1 MNRIALIFGIVF
13 ISATITS
20 CGGDS
25 SGSGSSGTAAPLFAG
40 TVSMSS
46 GIAEPDVTFKNPAGE
61 LLTAT
66 IDDKGRFSLPSAIQG
81 ERFLMRADLG
91 NSNYLYSI
99 AHLSQATNNRQNI
112 HSYTDLVAR
121 TWFAD
126 LGLDINSVFASGA
139 GISNFPD
146 ADEIATIDANIQA
159 IVSDVLEVYGL
170 TDVTLSNADY
180 EATDTGI
187 DRFLNENPVI
197 IKNNRATIIVNDP
210 QTNMQSIAV
219 NRVALQTTFGET
231 DTTPPQQPQSLRALG
246 ASLTEVSLAWSITSD
261 NIAIATYNVYRDG
274 DLISHTPFPV
284 YRDSGLTPDT
294 EYSYTIVAQDEAGN
308 SSSPSVAAIGRV
320 LNAPDTDAPD
330 MPSSITIEAATQSV
344 DLFWSHSNIGDLVRF
359 EVTRT
364 GDGVITREVTSTRF
378 NDITVASGTEY
389 CYSIVAVD
397 ASGNPSEPNPT
408 KCITT
413 SGATIDTAPQTST
426 VDTIEMAQ
434 SSITGSEGNIVIAY
448 VNRVGDNMG
457 EISID
462 YIVTAG
468 TATADEDYIAAD
480 GTLVWADGDIV
491 AKRIEVELLGDD
503 IEEENETLSIV
514 LTNTSVNAVVTQT
527 TTTVII
533 SDN

>member
-1 MNRIALIFGIVF
+1 MNRIALIFFTAFFFAVT
-13 ISATITS
+13 AS

-25 SGSGSSGTAAPLFAG
+25 GNGSSRTVVPLFAG
-40 TVSMSS
+40 TVSISS
-46 GIAEPDVTFKNPAGE
+46 GIAEQVVTFKNPAGE
-61 LLTAT
+61 LFTAAINDRGGFT
-66 IDDKGRFSLPSAIQG
+66 LPSASQDD
-81 ERFLMRADLG
+81 RYLMRIDLG

-99 AHLSQATNNRQNI
+99 AHLPLVNGNRQNI

-139 GISNFPD
+139 GIDNFPG
-146 ADEIATIDANIQA
+146 ADEIATIAANIQA

-170 TDVTLSNADY
+170 TDVTLSSADY

-231 DTTPPQQPQSLRALG
+231 DTTPPQQPQGLRALG
-246 ASLTEVSLAWSITSD
+246 ASLTEVSLAWSIASD
-261 NIAIATYNVYRDG
+261 NIGIATYNVYRD
-274 DLISHTPFPV
+274 DTLISHTPFPV
-284 YRDSGLTPDT
+284 YRDSGLVPDT
-294 EYSYTIVAQDEAGN
+294 EYSYTIVAEDEAGN

-320 LNAPDTDAPD
+320 LDTPDTDAPD
-330 MPSSITIEAATQSV
+330 VPSSASIDATTQSIDV
-344 DLFWSHSNIGDLVRF
+344 FWRHSNINDLVRF

-389 CYSIVAVD
+389 CYTIVAVD
-397 ASGNPSEPNPT
+397 ASGNLSEPNPSA
-408 KCITT
+408 CITT
-413 SGATIDTAPQTST
+413 SGATIDAAPEAVTLA
-426 VDTIEMAQ
+426 TIEMAQ
-434 SSITGSEGNIVIAY
+434 SSITSNEGSIVTAY
-448 VNRVGDNMG
+448 VNRLGDSEG

-468 TATADEDYIAAD
+468 TATADEDYTATD

-491 AKRIEVELLGDD
+491 AKRIDVQLLTDG
-503 IEEENETLSIV
+503 IEEDNETLSIS
-514 LTNTSVNAVVTQT
+514 LTNSSVNAVVTDA